1 MIDEFQILRILN
13 LDSPYAGGVNLHRAE
28 WSRRVFSVVRDV
40 VTDFD
45 GTAEVQKGVI
55 VGFIFYKLKKVDEVS
70 PGGEAGWQEADEKL
84 KKKEKV
90 SPVREA
96 GWKEV
101 TV

>member
-55 VGFIFYKLKKVDEVS
+55 VGFIFYKLKNPMVLSVGCCMNVWQIVDKLQT
-70 PGGEAGWQEADEKL
+70 PAATAAPAEKG
-84 KKKEKV
+84 KK
-90 SPVREA
+90 SD
-96 GWKEV
+96 
-101 TV
+101 